1 MREDSAEETL
11 RPTTVLALVKAPLAA
26 QALESGG
33 GTVELGEEGGLASK
47 AWEETLE
54 PLELADEV
62 LLCFF
67 EPVAVV
73 MVVFP
78 VVEGNLTLVVLGLED
93 MLSSPKKKLASQI
106 GRSSYKL
113 SSCGNIY

>member
-1 MREDSAEETL
+1 MREDSAEETF

-33 GTVELGEEGGLASK
+33 GTVELGEEGLASK

-93 MLSSPKKKLASQI
+93 MLSSPKKK
-106 GRSSYKL
+106 
-113 SSCGNIY
+113 N

>member
-1 MREDSAEETL
+1 M
-11 RPTTVLALVKAPLAA
+11 
-26 QALESGG
+26 
-33 GTVELGEEGGLASK
+33 ELGEEGLASK

-93 MLSSPKKKLASQI
+93 MLSKKKLASQI
-106 GRSSYKL
+106 GRSSY
-113 SSCGNIY
+113 N